1 MYTVLVGSLVINL
14 NKTDL
19 LPALTNHVVLSA
31 KMLVMLLISFK
42 SLNYLNFACMTSLSR
57 DENRF
62 ELRIDITTEVGNIA
76 SMSLQNHIL
85 PSSLS
90 TAAIRKQQI
99 AVFTM
104 FLLLSNKKISAMYHV
119 TGLHG

>member
-14 NKTDL
+14 NKTYL

-31 KMLVMLLISFK
+31 KMLVMLLISFI

-62 ELRIDITTEVGNIA
+62 ELRIDITEVGNIA

-99 AVFTM
+99 TVFTM